1 MSGGKVR
8 AFICEHSELVRNGI
22 ACALQ
27 QSGDIEIVGSASDA
41 LSALE
46 EIGRLMPDVVVMD
59 VLAPQVDGIEAT
71 KRVKSAHPDIPIL
84 VLTSTADDDIL
95 FGALS
100 SGADG
105 YCLQQSPLPNIVQA
119 VVVTASGATWLDPS
133 IAMKVLRNCS
143 RPGTCTHQTITKS
156 GLPDNKFRLSV
167 REMDVLEHLVEG
179 LSNREIA
186 GRMCV
191 SADTVKTHARHIMEK
206 LMVSDRTQAAV
217 KALRE
222 GLVVAKVR

>member
-8 AFICEHSELVRNGI
+8 AFICEYSELVRNGI

-46 EIGRLMPDVVVMD
+46 EIGRLVPDVVVMD

-143 RPGTCTHQTITKS
+143 RPGTCTHQAIAKS
-156 GLPDNKFRLSV
+156 GMPDNKFRLSA

-222 GLVVAKVR
+222 GLVVAKMR